1 MGSITDA
8 EKVNYLFK
16 KALGVPNTQ
25 IEGEYYSEN
34 PRPSRWTI
42 YRNQMFQQEVPTT
55 PPIDLEEVI
64 IEGGDPA
71 ILSKE
76 KSIQYPYIV
85 KYKVRLE
92 PSFVGSRNAYT
103 SQYLNNAIYETL
115 DPYGNYA
122 YTLFA
127 TNNGNTNDL
136 FNVLKGNGQWVAD
149 PDSGI
154 VTFYSLENNRMPP
167 EYSITAENPPV
178 MIFYRYEGVIG
189 PNTFQTVE
197 YF

>member
-16 KALGVPNTQ
+16 KALSVPNTQ

-34 PRPSRWTI
+34 PRPSRFTI
-42 YRNQMFQQEVPTT
+42 YTNQMFQQYVPTT
-55 PPIDLEEVI
+55 APNDLQLVS
-64 IEGGDPA
+64 EGGNP
-71 ILSKE
+71 ILYKSN
-76 KSIQYPYIV
+76 SIQYPYIA
-85 KYKVRLE
+85 KYKVRLT
-92 PSFVGSRNAYT
+92 PSFVGSVNAYT

-127 TNNGNTNDL
+127 TNNGDTSDL
-136 FNVLKGNGQWVAD
+136 YNVLKGNGQWVAD

-167 EYSITAENPPV
+167 GYSISSTNPPV
-178 MIFYRYEGVIG
+178 MIFYRYEGIIG
-189 PNTFQTVE
+189 PNTFQTVQ

>member
-16 KALGVPNTQ
+16 KALSVPNTQ

-34 PRPSRWTI
+34 PRPSRLTI
-42 YRNQMFQQEVPTT
+42 YTNQMFQQYVPTT
-55 PPIDLEEVI
+55 APVDLQLVS
-64 IEGGDPA
+64 EGGDP
-71 ILSKE
+71 ILYKQISL
-76 KSIQYPYIV
+76 QYPYIA
-85 KYKVRLE
+85 KYKVRLT
-92 PSFVGSRNAYT
+92 PSFVGSVNAYT

-127 TNNGNTNDL
+127 TNSGNTNDL
-136 FNVLKGNGQWVAD
+136 YNVLKGNGQWVAD

-167 EYSITAENPPV
+167 GYSISSTNPPV
-178 MIFYRYEGVIG
+178 MIFYRYEGIIG
-189 PNTFQTVE
+189 PNTFQTVQ